1 MAMWF
6 SIVTCL
12 LVPLLG
18 LSVVS
23 GTGLAVS
30 GEKQSALIELAD
42 WDVIEC
48 SFIHSVERSRVVEL
62 YRVNRY
68 GLVLCESRT
77 KSFGWGLPCN
87 EAGYSMKK
95 IDGETWFVFEMSRPM
110 PKVVIAT
117 DPVNDYVLRIG
128 DKIFKLEDFGGI
140 VEVEVKNFYRIGFD
154 LPSWKMSLRVP

>member
-1 MAMWF
+1 MWF
-6 SIVTCL
+6 SILTCL

-30 GEKQSALIELAD
+30 GEKQSVLIELAD
-42 WDVIEC
+42 WDMVEC
-48 SFIHSVERSRVVEL
+48 SFVHSVERSRVVEL
-62 YRVNRY
+62 YRVNSH
-68 GLVLCESRT
+68 GLVLFESRT

-87 EAGYSMKK
+87 EPDYSMKE

-110 PKVVIAT
+110 PKLVIAT

-128 DKIFKLEDFGGI
+128 DKIFKLEDFGGT

-154 LPSWKMSLRVP
+154 LPAWKMSLRVP